1 MARKANYT
9 QTQREAAMRNN
20 HALHYAQAHGYTLIR
35 EGRCYRMKEH
45 DSMVFTQD
53 GYWHWNSRGIH
64 GRAVEFIAYY
74 ELHNAPD
81 SLVQAIL
88 ILAGETPSSA
98 PSVKTFTTPQPPP
111 AQEDPK
117 IFQCPQRSPD
127 HRRLTAYLCQT
138 RGISLR
144 IVQEMIGQKVLYESV
159 TATPSGTLAHN
170 ACFISYGPDGQPC
183 SAFLRGLNSFGKPF
197 KKEAEG
203 GDKRWGWL
211 LLGVNPEE
219 VCVFEACIDAASY
232 ATLLLMEGKQPLQ
245 GRDYLALGG
254 LSMEPLQNYLR
265 RNPKV
270 KHVCLMLDAD
280 SPGQDAAKRFQA
292 ALLDKGYQATIV
304 PPEWGKDWN
313 DTLLSYR
320 KKAIKPNY
328 KNT

>member
-1 MARKANYT
+1 MVKKAHYT
-9 QTQREAAMRNN
+9 QPQREAAMRNN
-20 HALHYAQAHGYTLIR
+20 HALHYAQAHGYALIR

-45 DSMVFTQD
+45 DSMVFTLD
-53 GYWHWNSRGIH
+53 GYWHWNSQGIH

-88 ILAGETPSSA
+88 ILAGETPSDAS
-98 PSVKTFTTPQPPP
+98 SVKTLPKSMES
-111 AQEDPK
+111 QEVPK
-117 IFQCPQRSPD
+117 TFQCPRRSPD
-127 HRRLTAYLCQT
+127 NRRLTAYLCQT

-144 IVQEMIGQKVLYESV
+144 IVQEMIGQKGLYESV

-183 SAFLRGLNSFGKPF
+183 SAFLRGLSSFGKPF

-211 LLGVNPEE
+211 LRGTQTEE

-232 ATLLLMEGKQPLQ
+232 ATVLLMEGKQPLQ

-265 RNPKV
+265 RNQKIKNV
-270 KHVCLMLDAD
+270 YLMLDAD
-280 SPGQDAAKRFQA
+280 SPGQDAAKRFQE

-313 DTLLSYR
+313 DTLLNYR
-320 KKAIKPNY
+320 AKPN
-328 KNT
+328 NTDFRNT

>member
-1 MARKANYT
+1 MAKKACYT
-9 QTQREAAMRNN
+9 KQQREAAMRNN
-20 HALHYAQAHGYTLIR
+20 NALHYAQAHGYTLIR
-35 EGRCYRMKEH
+35 EGKCYRMKEH

-53 GYWHWNSRGIH
+53 GYWHWNSRDVH

-74 ELHNAPD
+74 ELNNAPD

-88 ILAGETPSSA
+88 ILAGETPSD
-98 PSVKTFTTPQPPP
+98 TTPGKALTTHPKP
-111 AQEDPK
+111 AQELPK
-117 IFQCPQRSPD
+117 SFCCPKSSPD
-127 HRRLTAYLCQT
+127 NRRLTAYLCQT

-159 TATPSGTLAHN
+159 SSLPDETQIHN
-170 ACFISYGPDGQPC
+170 ACFLSYGPDGKPC

-197 KKEAEG
+197 KMEVEG
-203 GDKRWGWL
+203 GNKRWGWL
-211 LLGVNPEE
+211 LRGVDPEE
-219 VCVFEACIDAASY
+219 VYVFEACIDAASY
-232 ATLLLMEGKQPLQ
+232 GTLLLMEGKQPLQ

-254 LSMEPLQNYLR
+254 LTMEPLQNYLR

-270 KHVCLMLDAD
+270 THISLMLDAD
-280 SPGQDAAKRFQA
+280 PPGQDAAKRFQA
-292 ALLDKGYQATIV
+292 ALLDKGYQVTIAS
-304 PPEWGKDWN
+304 PESGKDWN